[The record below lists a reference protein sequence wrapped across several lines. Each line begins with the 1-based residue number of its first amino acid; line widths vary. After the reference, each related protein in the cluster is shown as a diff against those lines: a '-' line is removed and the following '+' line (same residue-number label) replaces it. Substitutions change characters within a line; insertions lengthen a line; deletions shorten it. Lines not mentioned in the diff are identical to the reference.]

1 MIYKSVCKVDTHPT
15 AADVFNMVH
24 PHIKNISMGTI
35 YRNLS
40 QLAENNMI
48 IELNINGITH
58 YDGNTTS
65 HQHFVCK
72 ECGSI
77 IDCHT
82 QNNWNIDL
90 IQGINE
96 YDIQDID
103 IIFSG
108 LCQKCKFN

>member
-15 AADVFNMVH
+15 AADVFNMAH
-24 PHIKNISMGTI
+24 PYIKNISMGTI

-48 IELNINGITH
+48 IEININGITH
-58 YDGNTTS
+58 YDGNISS
-65 HQHFVCK
+65 HQHFVCN

-77 IDCHT
+77 FYCHT
-82 QNNWNIDL
+82 QNNWNTDIV
-90 IQGINE
+90 QGINE
-96 YDIQDID
+96 YDIQNID

-108 LCQKCKFN
+108 L